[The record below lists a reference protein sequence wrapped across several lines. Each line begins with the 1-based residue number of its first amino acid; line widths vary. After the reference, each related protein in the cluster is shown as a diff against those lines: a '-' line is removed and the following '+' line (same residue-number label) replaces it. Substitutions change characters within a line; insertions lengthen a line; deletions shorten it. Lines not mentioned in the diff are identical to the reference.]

1 MIPQHFDKETT
12 TSGERRTFEALAGLS
27 DNYVVLHSLALE
39 EHTRQS
45 RGEAD
50 FVVIGPEG
58 ILCLE
63 VKGGRVAHHDG
74 RWIFTDHAGRTY
86 TKTKSPW
93 TQAADNAD
101 TIRDRLA
108 RTPGVADGI
117 RRCLYASGV
126 VLPDI
131 EFGPKNVGDSSVI
144 TDILLDRRRNLP
156 EMAAFVGRCFDH
168 WRSRRSERDP
178 LPMFLTSTD
187 IYAARDR
194 LRGDFDFVPR
204 LDMWVSDVE
213 ASVETATNEE
223 KERYLA
229 QAFDHERILLT
240 GGAGTGKT
248 VVSREYARRR
258 AGQGDRVLFLCF
270 NRNLREVLRGQNKDP
285 RVEYHS
291 FHDHLEDALKSWGAL
306 PPRPADDSEQAQ
318 RNLFYRQTLPEAF
331 CEIATRQHKAAPY
344 DCLVVD
350 EGQDLIQPLYLRC
363 MDAMLSGG
371 LKSGRW
377 HICYDPNQN
386 IYNPEGF
393 DEGLRQLKAETTPWP
408 YRLVVNCRN
417 TYPIAAYNAKATQ
430 TELPRIAKIE
440 GPRVE
445 VIPFSDYDH
454 EVEILRDLVR
464 TLVRDQGV
472 AKREIFLL
480 SLTGFRNSCLRG
492 NPQALG
498 LDLSV
503 TDLTQFKAELLTHDS
518 VKFCTVQGFKGLEA
532 PVVLL
537 IDVQRLDRRDLIY
550 TAVSRAK
557 SVLYVLYDASLEA
570 EHGAIMSE
578 YLASLRGEPPE
589 LPVPRRVMRTREE
602 NTRNRETH
610 RAGAGVGVVNGNR
623 APSGHATWKPSDARG
638 LTSIREIVERKE
650 ERHKRK

>member
-1 MIPQHFDKETT
+1 MIPQHFDQATT
-12 TSGERRTFEALAGLS
+12 TSGERRTFEALSGLS
-27 DNYVVLHSLALE
+27 DQYVVLHSLALE
-39 EHTRQS
+39 EHTRQA

-63 VKGGRVAHHDG
+63 VKGGRVTHHDG
-74 RWIFTDHAGRTY
+74 RWIHTDHAGRSY
-86 TKTKSPW
+86 SKTKSPW
-93 TQAADNAD
+93 TQAANNAD
-101 TIRDRLA
+101 TIHDRLA
-108 RTPGVADGI
+108 QTPGVPDAL

-131 EFGPKNVGDSSVI
+131 EFRPKHVGDSSVI
-144 TDILLDRRRNLP
+144 TDILLDQRRNLR
-156 EMAAFVGRCFDH
+156 EMASFISRCFDY
-168 WRSRRSERDP
+168 WRSRRGEREP
-178 LPMFLTSTD
+178 LPLFLNSTD
-187 IYAARDR
+187 IHAARDR
-194 LRGDFDFVPR
+194 LRGDFDFIPR
-204 LDMWVSDVE
+204 LDMWVSEVE

-229 QAFDHERILLT
+229 QVFDHERILLT

-258 AGQGDRVLFLCF
+258 VGQGERVLFLCF
-270 NRNLREVLRGQNKDP
+270 NKNLREVLRAQDKDP
-285 RVEYHS
+285 RVEYAS
-291 FHDHLEDALKSWGAL
+291 FHDHLEAELSRWRAL
-306 PPRPADDSEQAQ
+306 PPAPGEDAERSERDLYFRKTVPEVFCDIAP
-318 RNLFYRQTLPEAF
+318 RQY
-331 CEIATRQHKAAPY
+331 KVAPY
-344 DCLVVD
+344 DCLVID

-363 MDAMLSGG
+363 MDVMLKGG

-393 DEGLRQLKAETTPWP
+393 DEGLRFLKAETTHWP

-417 TYPIAAYNAKATQ
+417 TYPIAAYNAKATR

-445 VIPFSDYDH
+445 VIPFSDCDH
-454 EVEILRDLVR
+454 EVEVVQDLVR

-480 SLTGFRNSCLRG
+480 SLTGFGNSCLRG
-492 NPQALG
+492 SPQALG
-498 LDLSV
+498 AEFPV
-503 TDLTQFKAELLTHDS
+503 TDMTRYNPELVAHDS
-518 VKFCTVQGFKGLEA
+518 VKFCTAQGFKGLEA

-557 SVLYVLYDASLEA
+557 SVLYVLYDAKLEA

-578 YLASLRGEPPE
+578 YLASLQGEPPS
-589 LPVPRRVMRTREE
+589 LPVPLRVVRARKDVTSSTQASKAGQAQAADSRTS
-602 NTRNRETH
+602 
-610 RAGAGVGVVNGNR
+610 AGHG
-623 APSGHATWKPSDARG
+623 TWKPPDARG
-638 LTSIREIVERKE
+638 LTSIREIVERKG
-650 ERHKRK
+650 ERGKRR